1 MSRSN
6 TKEIKQE
13 KGWSI
18 SDMATATNTATST
31 VYKNLEG
38 SYFKISNQIL
48 VTLDE
53 MGYNTKKISDQY
65 QEFRKEKAEKLI
77 S

>member
-1 MSRSN
+1 MRN
-6 TKEIKQE
+6 PLQEIKKE

-38 SYFKISNQIL
+38 SYFNITNQIL

-65 QEFRKEKAEKLI
+65 QEFRKEKAKQLI